1 MWVITIQAWQRQV
14 PLGESVEKITE
25 EPPQKKKGFFG
36 VNCIIS
42 FNQSERRM

>member
-25 EPPQKKKGFFG
+25 EPPQKKKA
-36 VNCIIS
+36 S
-42 FNQSERRM
+42 LA